1 MQDTPRVFN
10 YGRFS
15 EEFHVGGHT
24 DILEAHSVCTV
35 KGSQPRGR
43 EVTGVSGRGPQ
54 EIGVKT
60 GVKPMSSHSFH
71 PSIVSVE
78 IPERILSGIR

>member
-15 EEFHVGGHT
+15 EEFHIGGHI

-60 GVKPMSSHSFH
+60 GVKPMSSHFFH